1 MPTLS
6 TVLTIIT
13 VSGAAMP
20 AGYYEV
26 TTTQLTCADHIDI
39 MLTMAS
45 VDSAKADG
53 YCLDSFT
60 SMRPVARPEGLVE

>member
-1 MPTLS
+1 MTILS

-13 VSGAAMP
+13 VSGATMP
-20 AGYYEV
+20 TGYYEV
-26 TTTQLTCADHIDI
+26 TTTQLTCANHIDI
-39 MLTMAS
+39 MLTMAA
-45 VDSAKADG
+45 VDGAEADG